1 MAAPRKLKAKAS
13 VRTSKRGRNV
23 SRFRLVEMED
33 GSLRAERVRSSAKGA
48 RDQALA
54 DFYGAAPQLSVTA
67 NMRGMESLLGEV
79 LESLHLEEETMR
91 PEILAAL
98 WKRAVGETLATYT
111 ELQSVSRHT
120 ARVWVGHPA
129 VRFQLTQLKPKL
141 LQVLNA
147 ELGEGCVRSIS
158 FVQ

>member
-1 MAAPRKLKAKAS
+1 MAAPRKKKAPA
-13 VRTSKRGRNV
+13 RAGTAKRGMRP
-23 SRFRLVEMED
+23 RYRLVEGED
-33 GSLRAERVRSSAKGA
+33 GSLRAERVRSAAQGA
-48 RDQALA
+48 RDQAMA
-54 DFYGAAPQLSVTA
+54 DFLGVGPEISVSA